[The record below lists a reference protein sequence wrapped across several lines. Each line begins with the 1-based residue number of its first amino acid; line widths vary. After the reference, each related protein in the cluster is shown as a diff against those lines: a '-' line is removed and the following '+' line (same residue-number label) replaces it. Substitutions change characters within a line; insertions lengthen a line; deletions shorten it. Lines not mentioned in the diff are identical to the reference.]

1 MDCKTASTLLEAY
14 LDNELDRADARELEA
29 HVDGC
34 VDCRAALTK
43 LDELRLALRDTALRY
58 VAPRQLRDRIEAAGA
73 AEASRIASGRSH
85 HAAWRPSRVW
95 RIAAV
100 CILAF
105 GAGGIS
111 VQLWNSGQM
120 AGEHTQMNRDLF
132 ASHWRAL
139 AAASPVDVVS
149 SDRHTVKPWFAGK
162 IADSPLVQDF
172 AEQGFP
178 LIGGRIDYIGPQ
190 RVAVLVYRHGQHVID
205 VFVLPEA
212 AAAIGGPSMQMQGY
226 TLDAITLGK
235 QPAAIVSDLDQ
246 QELRRFGQLLA
257 TVK

>member
-1 MDCKTASTLLEAY
+1 MDCKTALTLLEPY
-14 LDNELDRADARELEA
+14 LDKELDRVDARELEA

-34 VDCRAALTK
+34 VDCRTALTR
-43 LDELRLALRDTALRY
+43 LDELRLALRDTTLRY
-58 VAPRQLRDRIEAAGA
+58 PAPQQLRDRIAAASA
-73 AEASRIASGRSH
+73 AETSANASGRSH
-85 HAAWRPSRVW
+85 RAAWRAARV
-95 RIAAV
+95 RIAAA

-105 GAGGIS
+105 GAGGVS
-111 VQLWNSGQM
+111 VHWWNSAQV
-120 AGEHTQMNRDLF
+120 AQGERVQISRDLF

-162 IADSPLVQDF
+162 IAGAPEVQDF

-178 LIGGRIDYIGPQ
+178 LIGGRIDYVGAQ

-212 AAAIGGPSMQMQGY
+212 AAAATGKSMQMQGY
-226 TLDAITLGK
+226 TLEAITLGS

-257 TVK
+257 ATK

>member
-1 MDCKTASTLLEAY
+1 MTLLEPY
-14 LDNELDRADARELEA
+14 LDKELDRVDARELEA

-34 VDCRAALTK
+34 ADCRAALAR

-58 VAPRQLRDRIEAAGA
+58 PAPQQLRDRISAAAVADAPGNTSERLQRA
-73 AEASRIASGRSH
+73 TRHTSR
-85 HAAWRPSRVW
+85 AWP
-95 RIAAV
+95 IAAA

-111 VQLWNSGQM
+111 VHMWNSAQPAAAGQ
-120 AGEHTQMNRDLF
+120 EQVSRDLF

-149 SDRHTVKPWFAGK
+149 SDKHTVKPWFAGK
-162 IADSPLVQDF
+162 IADSPPVQDF

-178 LIGGRIDYIGPQ
+178 LIGGRIDYVGTQ

-205 VFVLPEA
+205 VFVLPQGESA
-212 AAAIGGPSMQMQGY
+212 LGGNFAQAQGY
-226 TLDAITLGK
+226 WLDAVMLGR
-235 QPAAIVSDLDQ
+235 QPAAIVSDMDQ
-246 QELRRFGQLLA
+246 QERARFAQLLDLPR
-257 TVK
+257 

>member
-1 MDCKTASTLLEAY
+1 MECKTASTLLEAY
-14 LDNELDRADARELEA
+14 LDNELDRADARALET

-34 VDCRAALTK
+34 VDCQAALTR

-58 VAPRQLRDRIEAAGA
+58 TAPRQLRDRIAAADAAQASSGQSHHGA
-73 AEASRIASGRSH
+73 RRASR
-85 HAAWRPSRVW
+85 AWQ
-95 RIAAV
+95 IAAA

-105 GAGGIS
+105 GAGGVS
-111 VQLWNSGQM
+111 VHLWNSGKIVASQRD
-120 AGEHTQMNRDLF
+120 QISRDLF

-162 IADSPLVQDF
+162 IAGSPVVQDF

-178 LIGGRIDYIGPQ
+178 LLGGRIDYVGTQ

-212 AAAIGGPSMQMQGY
+212 ATATGSPSIQMQGY
-226 TLDAITLGK
+226 TLEAITLGT
-235 QPAAIVSDLDQ
+235 QPAAIVSDMDQ
-246 QELRRFGQLLA
+246 QERVRFAQLLGS
-257 TVK
+257 TR